1 MKVVDVVG
9 NITFDFR
16 IIHWILGTP
25 SKNLE
30 VQNLEIFEEIIPI
43 IYYPVWDTKI
53 DGDEVSD
60 DSRIEAHVADYRVF
74 RRILVNYIRL

>member
-16 IIHWILGTP
+16 IIYWILGTP
-25 SKNLE
+25 SEDLE